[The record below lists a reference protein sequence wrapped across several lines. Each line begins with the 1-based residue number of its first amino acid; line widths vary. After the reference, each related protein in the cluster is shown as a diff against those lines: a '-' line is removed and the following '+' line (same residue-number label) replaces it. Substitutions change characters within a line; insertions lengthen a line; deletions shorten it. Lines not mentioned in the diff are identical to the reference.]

1 MTSYSSATND
11 LWLMARG
18 HQPSAELQAVHQ
30 DIGVVKE
37 PHHHKNLGNLGIR
50 VAELLH
56 GSGVELQSGGA
67 IIQC

>member
-1 MTSYSSATND
+1 
-11 LWLMARG
+11 MARG
-18 HQPSAELQAVHQ
+18 HQPSAKLQAVHQ

-37 PHHHKNLGNLGIR
+37 PHHHKNLGDLGIR

-67 IIQC
+67 VIQC